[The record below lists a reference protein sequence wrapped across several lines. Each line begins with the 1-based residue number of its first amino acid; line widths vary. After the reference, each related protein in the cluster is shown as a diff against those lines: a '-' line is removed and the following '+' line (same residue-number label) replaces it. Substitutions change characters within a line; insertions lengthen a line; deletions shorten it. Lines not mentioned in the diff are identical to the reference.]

1 MSTRAQLKLFF
12 KSRTYPTQAQFYSL
26 IDSLFHPGED
36 TLSASKVEGLT
47 TALGGKASTSAL
59 SNETGQRVAA
69 DVDLQAQINA
79 LVGSFDMRAF
89 ISLAPVCADE
99 AAAVTAGLTA
109 YTLYKTPTGELRY
122 KLPAEGEGFTYTLP
136 LILS

>member
-1 MSTRAQLKLFF
+1 MSSRAILKAFFTRGAK
-12 KSRTYPTQAQFYSL
+12 PTAGQFAAL
-26 IDSLFHPGED
+26 IDSYWHKDED
-36 TLSASKVEGLT
+36 LIPVNKIAGLSD
-47 TALGGKASTSAL
+47 ALAGKASTEDIN
-59 SNETGQRVAA
+59 NEATIRTAA
-69 DVDLQAQINA
+69 DGDLQTQIDA
-79 LVGSFDMRAF
+79 LAGSFDMRAF

-109 YTLYKTPTGELRY
+109 YTLYKTATGELRY